1 MRGVSIPI
9 HQYSTTAI
17 GYLQPHS
24 QVRPQ
29 TMQEM
34 TFACRAFTRV
44 VLRLR
49 VQAEMEAMRSAQ
61 SSKQPTN
68 GMSRPRTLSS
78 SAVSHRAPSKW
89 SSQTSISV
97 NMSRPGSRAPSPSP
111 SSQGITRYN
120 SSATAANVPGSVPFH
135 SPLFRLRRAPLLH
148 VFVPS
153 PDGDWLSDASILECE
168 AELKRAGVTH
178 LLRAGDV
185 VWDVA
190 VGDEA
195 NIGRLVW
202 DGNYLIDLDFTYSSV
217 GDAPRYLPTL
227 AFPPSYFHRV
237 IRTMGTGN
245 PIVRIDISPWADQIH
260 ANMQLIQDKMRTDT
274 PQGGR
279 HMVVRWVHRSSF
291 AIRPPPGSKSIRLPM
306 PSTAGP
312 GPSPTGAWIV
322 DPGWFGTVVV
332 ETEGTN
338 EGLADLK
345 ARCRP
350 VMPQRGPVSPEQAHW
365 EERRLV
371 YRILRERSRPGEIC
385 IRVVDE
391 KERII
396 PP

>member
-9 HQYSTTAI
+9 HQYAATSTN
-17 GYLQPHS
+17 YLQSPS
-24 QVRPQ
+24 TANPW
-29 TMQEM
+29 TMQEL

-49 VQAEMEAMRSAQ
+49 VQAEAEATYSAARLIGSPHSMQPRS
-61 SSKQPTN
+61 
-68 GMSRPRTLSS
+68 RTLSNV
-78 SAVSHRAPSKW
+78 AVPHRGPTKW
-89 SSQTSISV
+89 SSQSSI
-97 NMSRPGSRAPSPSP
+97 NMSRTSSRAPSPAP
-111 SSQGITRYN
+111 SSRYN
-120 SSATAANVPGSVPFH
+120 GSGGSLHATAASFH
-135 SPLFRLRRAPLLH
+135 SPLFRLRRAPLLQ

-153 PDGDWLSDASILECE
+153 PEGDWLSDNSILECE

-195 NIGRLVW
+195 NVGRLVW
-202 DGNYLIDLDFTYSSV
+202 DGNYLIDLDYTYSRV

-227 AFPPSYFHRV
+227 AFSPSYFHRV

-245 PIVRIDISPWADQIH
+245 PIVRVDISPWADQIQ
-260 ANMQLIQDKMRTDT
+260 ANLQLIQDRMRTEN
-274 PQGGR
+274 PGR

-291 AIRPPPGSKSIRLPM
+291 VIRPPSGSKSIRLPM

-338 EGLADLK
+338 EGLADLQ
-345 ARCRP
+345 ARCRGP
-350 VMPQRGPVSPEQAHW
+350 LPQRGPMRVDQAQWEGW
-365 EERRLV
+365 EERRV
-371 YRILRERSRPGEIC
+371 VFRILRERSRPGEIC
-385 IRVVDE
+385 IRVVTD

-396 PP
+396 PG